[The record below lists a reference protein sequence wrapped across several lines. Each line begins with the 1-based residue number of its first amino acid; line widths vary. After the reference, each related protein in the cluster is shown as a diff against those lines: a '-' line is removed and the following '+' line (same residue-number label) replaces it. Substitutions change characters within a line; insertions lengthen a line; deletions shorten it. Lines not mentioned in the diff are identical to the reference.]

1 MGDAEI
7 LRLLVQRRIFL
18 CLDEKLNVMLTLG
31 SYMHVIVSTSVIV
44 LGSKLC
50 KVGNKNVNFMVNIG
64 RMVLTNY
71 CRITVRLSPCLHTGT
86 LQNKLVLFYV
96 FWPFEHR

>member
-18 CLDEKLNVMLTLG
+18 CLDEKLNVMLILG

-44 LGSKLC
+44 LGSKSY
-50 KVGNKNVNFMVNIG
+50 KVGHKNVNFMVNIG
-64 RMVLTNY
+64 RTVLTNY
-71 CRITVRLSPCLHTGT
+71 HRITLRLSPCLHTDT
-86 LQNKLVLFYV
+86 LQNKLVLLCVLAF
-96 FWPFEHR
+96 

>member
-18 CLDEKLNVMLTLG
+18 RLDEKLNVMLILG

-44 LGSKLC
+44 LGSKL
-50 KVGNKNVNFMVNIG
+50 VA
-64 RMVLTNY
+64 RM
-71 CRITVRLSPCLHTGT
+71 
-86 LQNKLVLFYV
+86 
-96 FWPFEHR
+96 